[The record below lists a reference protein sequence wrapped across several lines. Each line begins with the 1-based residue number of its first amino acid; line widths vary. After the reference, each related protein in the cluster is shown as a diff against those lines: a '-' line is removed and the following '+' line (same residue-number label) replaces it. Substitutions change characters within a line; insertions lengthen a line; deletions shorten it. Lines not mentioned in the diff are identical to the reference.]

1 MPAARRGGRGAR
13 GREEGRGVGGD
24 GEGPLGSGSLMVS
37 AGEDLQAGRMPA
49 LPCSTQ
55 GGVSE

>member
-24 GEGPLGSGSLMVS
+24 GEGSLGSGSLMVS
-37 AGEDLQAGRMPA
+37 AQMQVRIYRL
-49 LPCSTQ
+49 
-55 GGVSE
+55 GGCQRCLAPRKAV